1 LDPTYAAQ
9 ICRSCKRNQGKDIDQ
24 YVKRL
29 RELIK
34 PCRYQDETPE
44 TIEDRM
50 VMDQIIYAVQDKYR
64 KLMLV
69 GGLLRKTVTL
79 ADVMADIKLHE
90 SSLKQVRLTRE
101 GI

>member
-1 LDPTYAAQ
+1 
-9 ICRSCKRNQGKDIDQ
+9 
-24 YVKRL
+24 
-29 RELIK
+29 
-34 PCRYQDETPE
+34 
-44 TIEDRM
+44 M